1 MKIKDL
7 MTKEPRVCS
16 ASTNLGT
23 AAELMLDGDCGILPV
38 VDGGKLAGV
47 VTDRD
52 LYIALATRNKL
63 ASQLTVGD
71 VVQTP
76 VWTCGPDDDVQTA
89 LTTMRQHR
97 VRRLPVEGFGGSV
110 LGIVSLD
117 DISLAA
123 GPGRSVRDAEVVE
136 ALQAICAR
144 HHPTQHIAAA

>member
-1 MKIKDL
+1 MKIKDI
-7 MTKEPRVCS
+7 MTTEPRVCS
-16 ASTNLGT
+16 RDTNLAT

-38 VDGGKLAGV
+38 VREGKLVGV

-63 ASQLTVGD
+63 ASHLTVGD

-76 VWTCGPDDDVQTA
+76 VWTCGPDDDVQAA
-89 LTTMRQHR
+89 LVTMKQHS
-97 VRRLPVEGFGGSV
+97 VRRLPVEGFGGTV
-110 LGIVSLD
+110 LGIISLD

-136 ALQAICAR
+136 ALQAICAH